1 MEAVI
6 LCDDRLENL
15 VNRERDSEI
24 KILLRQAFGS
34 CNGQSELSPR
44 GLLKVVAVKI
54 NLSRLTPMF

>member
-6 LCDDRLENL
+6 LCNDRLEKL
-15 VNRERDSEI
+15 VNREGDSEI

-44 GLLKVVAVKI
+44 GLLK
-54 NLSRLTPMF
+54 LPLLRST